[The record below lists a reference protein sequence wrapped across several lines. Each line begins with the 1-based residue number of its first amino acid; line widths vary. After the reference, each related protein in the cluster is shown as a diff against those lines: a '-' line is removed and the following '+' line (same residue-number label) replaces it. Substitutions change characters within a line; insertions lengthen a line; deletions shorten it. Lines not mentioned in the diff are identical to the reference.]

1 MERDNLKLNANK
13 MGLLLKEG
21 LKKIQSKH
29 KKIIGE
35 VRGKGLMVGIE
46 LVMDETKKDRTPNPK
61 AVDSLMEETKKR
73 GLLIGRGGLHGNC
86 VRISPSL
93 NIGEN
98 EIEEALSI
106 ISSSFDSIF
115 K

>member
-29 KKIIGE
+29 NKIIGE

-73 GLLIGRGGLHGNC
+73 GLLIGRGGLYGNC